1 MRNQFASLRAYFSLS
16 DPGVTMTISGG
27 SIQHFLVG
35 QGVSLVCRVQ
45 GPGLTSPPLA
55 LYWERGNKVSDSV
68 REGMYKCNITAVN
81 KIEIETHDV
90 DSIGVSKDLLYNPS

>member
-1 MRNQFASLRAYFSLS
+1 MRCLHNSFIFCTLLTSCIFCTRQGQKKPFCVIERLITFPFS

-55 LYWERGNKVSDSV
+55 LYWERGNKVSDCERV
-68 REGMYKCNITAVN
+68 IEGM
-81 KIEIETHDV
+81 
-90 DSIGVSKDLLYNPS
+90 

>member
-1 MRNQFASLRAYFSLS
+1 
-16 DPGVTMTISGG
+16 MTISGG

-55 LYWERGNKVSDSV
+55 LYWERGNKVSDS
-68 REGMYKCNITAVN
+68 EEECDNTVN
-81 KIEIETHDV
+81 KI
-90 DSIGVSKDLLYNPS
+90 

>member
-1 MRNQFASLRAYFSLS
+1 
-16 DPGVTMTISGG
+16 MTISGG

-55 LYWERGNKVSDSV
+55 LYWERGNKVSDCESQRRNV
-68 REGMYKCNITAVN
+68 TLLSTK
-81 KIEIETHDV
+81 
-90 DSIGVSKDLLYNPS
+90 SKLKLLLVTVLEY